1 LIIAVVA
8 VSLSLVSYQYASYNS
23 QKIVDLA
30 NNEIRTNSDVKAHDI
45 SKIIE
50 NKFDKINAVLSTL
63 ATAPAI
69 HNAEIPRGYDIVNL
83 RQESTKE
90 ITDAIFWLDK
100 DGKMLWS
107 SKFAGNQS
115 KYDKYKGTDFSS
127 MEYFTEPKKT
137 GKTFYSNI
145 IETAQNIP
153 KVYISM
159 PIIEEQQVG
168 GSAVFKGVIA
178 TDIKTDTVAEVVKAD
193 LSKAFQSEA
202 LLLDKAGTVMYSAN
216 QSNVGRN
223 VFSPDYRSYIY
234 STAALESKDAI
245 DLLLADLSQGK
256 AGSREIKFNQTYY
269 TTSYSPVTIDGNS
282 SLMLYVISPHNLTT
296 EVSLLIDQQK
306 NVSAAIIAAIRG
318 VSISI
323 AFLIVSWNRRL
334 HSFVEERTVDLKGKT
349 DELENANAKLLLHDK
364 MQQEFINVAAHELR
378 TPIQPLLGVT
388 ELIQQSMDSKDSI
401 EITRDDVEMLVRNAK
416 RLERLSSDIL
426 EVSRIEGRSLK
437 LNKERLDL
445 NEKIQQVIKDVKSF
459 VPSHKSVDLVFE
471 SKAAEPAV
479 VEADKTRLFEVLSN
493 ILRNA
498 INFTEKG
505 SILVTLEERNDQ
517 AVVTVRDTG
526 RGIDS
531 EIFPKLFTKFVTK
544 SEQGTGLGLYLSKGI
559 IEAHGGKIWAEN
571 NPDGKGAT
579 FTFTLPLAKRQAEPD
594 HVEFRPG

>member
-1 LIIAVVA
+1 MVA
-8 VSLSLVSYQYASYNS
+8 VSLSIVSYQYASYNS

-30 NNEIRTNSDVKAHDI
+30 NNEIRTNSNVKAHDI

-83 RQESTKE
+83 RQDSTKE
-90 ITDAIFWLDK
+90 MTDAIFWLDK
-100 DGKMLWS
+100 DGKLLWS
-107 SKFAGNQS
+107 SKFSGNQS
-115 KYDKYKGTDFSS
+115 KYDKYKGTDYGS
-127 MEYFTEPKKT
+127 MAYFTEPKKT

-159 PIIEEQQVG
+159 PIIEEQG
-168 GSAVFKGVIA
+168 GSTEAVFKGVIA
-178 TDIKTDTVAEVVKAD
+178 TDIKTDTVAEIVKAD

-216 QSNVGRN
+216 QSNVGGN

-234 STAALESKDAI
+234 STAALESEDEI
-245 DLLLADLSQGK
+245 DSLLTDLSQGK

-269 TTSYSPVTIDGNS
+269 TTSYSPVTVDGNS

-296 EVSLLIDQQK
+296 EVSLLIDQQR
-306 NVSAAIIAAIRG
+306 NVSAAIIAAIGG

-323 AFLIVSWNRRL
+323 GFLIVSWNRRL
-334 HSFVEERTVDLKGKT
+334 HSFVEERTVDLKAKT

-459 VPSHKSVDLVFE
+459 IPSHKSVELVFE
-471 SKAAEPAV
+471 SKDPEPAV

-498 INFTEKG
+498 IIFTEKG
-505 SILVTLEERNDQ
+505 SILLTLEESNDQ
-517 AVVTVRDTG
+517 AIVMVRDTG
-526 RGIDS
+526 RGIDP

-559 IEAHGGKIWAEN
+559 IEAHGGRIWAEN
-571 NPDGKGAT
+571 NQDGKGAT
-579 FTFTLPLAKRQAEPD
+579 FTFTLPLAKRRAEPD
-594 HVEFRPG
+594 RREFCPK